1 MALTHRH
8 ITGDWRD
15 LIPDTPTDP
24 DPYPDEVAPAGN
36 VHLAPV
42 DPGPYIVDGTAYT
55 IADVT
60 ALISAGQLHDLQGRA
75 GVWITAAVGDT
86 PIEWTA
92 TITLHRPHDVSAY
105 EHRFTATTDM
115 RITTE
120 GVASW

>member
-24 DPYPDEVAPAGN
+24 DPYPDEIAPAGN

-42 DPGPYIVDGTAYT
+42 DPGPYIVNGVAYT

-60 ALISAGQLHDLQGRA
+60 ALISAGELHDLQGRA
-75 GVWITAAVGDT
+75 GVWITGQVGDT
-86 PIEWTA
+86 PIEWEA
-92 TITLHRPHDVSAY
+92 HITLHRPHAITVY
-105 EHRFTATTDM
+105 PVRFFPTELTH
-115 RITTE
+115 ITST
-120 GVASW
+120 GVTQW